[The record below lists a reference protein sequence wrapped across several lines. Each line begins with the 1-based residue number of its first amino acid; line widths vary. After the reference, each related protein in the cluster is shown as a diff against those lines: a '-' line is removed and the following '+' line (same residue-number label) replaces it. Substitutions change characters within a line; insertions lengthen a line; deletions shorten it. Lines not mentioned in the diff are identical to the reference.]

1 MILSLRDA
9 TRADLPL
16 VLHFIRALAEYEKLS
31 HEVRADEATLE
42 KFLFAEPRRAEAL
55 IARWN
60 EEPVGFAVWYY
71 SFSTFLS
78 RPSLYVEDVFVNP
91 EARGRGI
98 GKAIFAH
105 LAVRALA
112 QGCGR
117 MEWSV
122 LDWNAP
128 SIAFYRSLGAKPRE
142 GWTLQQLT
150 GEALAALAQARE
162 PGHGS

>member
-1 MILSLRDA
+1 MAAGLRLRDA
-9 TRADLPL
+9 TRDDLPL
-16 VLHFIRALAEYEKLS
+16 VLRFIRALAEYEKLS
-31 HEVRADEATLE
+31 HEVRADEATLDR
-42 KFLFAEPRRAEAL
+42 FLFGDPRRAEAL
-55 IARWN
+55 IA
-60 EEPVGFAVWYY
+60 EDAGEAIGFAVWYY
-71 SFSTFLS
+71 SFSTFLA

-98 GKAIFAH
+98 GRAIFAH
-105 LAVRALA
+105 LAARALA

-128 SIAFYRSLGAKPRE
+128 SIAFYRSLGAKPRG

-150 GEALAALAQARE
+150 GEPLAALAAQA
-162 PGHGS
+162 G